1 MASDTCFMVTTST
14 ACKQATRHQ
23 TCHFSPSSGVIII
36 LAFHQHDGPVK
47 FPISLFYMTCMYLF
61 SCREIVAWSL
71 NVLSAFS
78 VLQGDAYDG
87 PVNATKG
94 AQVGPVR
101 VQCVIH
107 VL

>member
-1 MASDTCFMVTTST
+1 M
-14 ACKQATRHQ
+14 
-23 TCHFSPSSGVIII
+23 
-36 LAFHQHDGPVK
+36 
-47 FPISLFYMTCMYLF
+47 
-61 SCREIVAWSL
+61 AWSL